1 MTLTQGKLAGLKA
14 VSNQQGVIA
23 AVAMDQRGSLKR
35 ALGETAG
42 DRQLEEFKTAVTGVL
57 TPYAS
62 AVLLD
67 PEWGLLA
74 AKRRAANTGLLLAY
88 ERTGYDTSGPGRLP
102 GLLHHWSVRRL
113 KESGADCVKVLLY
126 YSPVEPS
133 EINDRKQAWIE
144 RIGSECRA
152 NDIPFFLE
160 LVGYEEG
167 KDEKGYEYALR
178 KPEIVKATIAEFTKP
193 LYAVDV
199 LKVEVPVNLSFV
211 AGTRAFSGQRA
222 FDRKQALDLL
232 REAASAATRPFIY
245 LSGGVSNAQFTES
258 LELAAEAGVK
268 FSGVLCGRA
277 TWKDGIAVYK
287 KSGLGAL
294 KHWLADEGVRNI
306 SMVNKCLQ
314 AATPWYGWYDLK
326 ACA

>member
-14 VSNQQGVIA
+14 VSNRQGVIA
-23 AVAMDQRGSLKR
+23 ALAVDQRGSLKR

-42 DRQLEEFKTAVTGVL
+42 DQQLDEFKRAVTEIL
-57 TPYAS
+57 TPHAS

-67 PEWGLLA
+67 PEWGLPA
-74 AKRRAANTGLLLAY
+74 AKQRAANAGLLLAY

-102 GLLHHWSVRRL
+102 GLLHHWSVTRL
-113 KESGADCVKVLLY
+113 KETGADCVKVLLY
-126 YSPVEPS
+126 YSPIES
-133 EINDRKQAWIE
+133 QINDRKQAWIE
-144 RIGSECRA
+144 RIGGECQA

-193 LYAVDV
+193 FYAVDI
-199 LKVEVPVNLSFV
+199 LKVEVPVNSSFV

-222 FDRKQALDLL
+222 FDRNQALDLF
-232 REAASAATRPFIY
+232 RDVASAATKPLIY
-245 LSGGVSNAQFTES
+245 LSGGVGNAQFTES

-287 KSGLGAL
+287 KSGLEAL

-306 SMVNKCLQ
+306 SMVNERLQ
-314 AATPWYGWYDLK
+314 PATPWYGWYDLK

>member
-1 MTLTQGKLAGLKA
+1 MTLTQGKLVGLKA
-14 VSNQQGVIA
+14 VSNRQGVIA

-42 DRQLEEFKTAVTGVL
+42 DQQLEEFKRAVTEIL
-57 TPYAS
+57 TPHAS

-67 PEWGLLA
+67 PEWGLPA
-74 AKRRAANTGLLLAY
+74 AKQRAANAGLLLAY

-113 KESGADCVKVLLY
+113 KETGADCVKVLLY
-126 YSPVEPS
+126 YSPIES
-133 EINDRKQAWIE
+133 QINDRKQAWIE
-144 RIGSECRA
+144 RIGSECQA

-193 LYAVDV
+193 FYAVDI
-199 LKVEVPVNLSFV
+199 LKVEVPVNSSFV

-222 FDRKQALDLL
+222 FDRNQALDLF
-232 REAASAATRPFIY
+232 RDVASAATKPFIY
-245 LSGGVSNAQFTES
+245 LSGGVGNAQFTES

-287 KSGLGAL
+287 KSGLETL
-294 KHWLADEGVRNI
+294 KRWLADEGVRNI
-306 SMVNKCLQ
+306 SMVNERLQ
-314 AATPWYGWYDLK
+314 PATPWYGWYDLK

>member
-1 MTLTQGKLAGLKA
+1 MTLTQGKLVGLKA
-14 VSNQQGVIA
+14 VSNRQGVIA

-42 DRQLEEFKTAVTGVL
+42 DQQLEEFKRAVTEIL
-57 TPYAS
+57 TPHAS

-67 PEWGLLA
+67 PEWGLDA
-74 AKRRAANTGLLLAY
+74 AKQRAANAGLLLAY

-113 KESGADCVKVLLY
+113 KETGADCVKVLLY
-126 YSPVEPS
+126 YSPIES
-133 EINDRKQAWIE
+133 EINDRKKAWIE
-144 RIGSECRA
+144 RIGSECQA

-193 LYAVDV
+193 FYAVDI
-199 LKVEVPVNLSFV
+199 LKVEVPVNSSFV

-222 FDRKQALDLL
+222 FDRNQALDLF
-232 REAASAATRPFIY
+232 RDVASAATKPFIY
-245 LSGGVSNAQFTES
+245 LSGGVGNAQFTES

-287 KSGLGAL
+287 KSGLEAL

-306 SMVNKCLQ
+306 SMVNERLQ
-314 AATPWYGWYDLK
+314 PATPWYGWYDLK